1 MYNDGEK
8 KKVWKI
14 TMQKKIRMSL
24 LLLIDII
31 MVIISYYLALW
42 LRFDGVIQPKYYNLF
57 IKYVLVL
64 VLIKVLIFIVFKL
77 YRSLWEY
84 ASIEEMMNIC
94 IAVFAANTAAV
105 TYLVLL
111 ESHLPRS
118 VYVMAGLFD
127 LIFIG
132 GVRFTYRALRR
143 FKNKNF
149 LIRSPKAKNV
159 IVVGAGDAGALIV
172 KELKSHLEL
181 NYNVTGIIDDDIS
194 KKGQR
199 LNGTPVLGCVKCI
212 KDMVER
218 YDVDEIIIAIPSASR
233 EETKVIVNYCKSA
246 DAKIKILPGVYELID
261 GKVTVNQ
268 IREVKIEDLLGR
280 DPVHLDTTSIEAYI
294 KGKRVMVTGGGGSIG
309 SELCRQIARFEPE
322 ELFVVDIYEN
332 NVYELQN
339 ELNAIY
345 NVFGLEEK
353 LKLKVII
360 ASVRDKKRM
369 KRVLK
374 ELKPDVIFHAAAH
387 KHVPLMEDNPYEA
400 VKNNIVG
407 TFNMASLAHEL
418 QLQKFVMISTDKAV
432 NPTNVMGATKRFCEM
447 IVQAHAKVSQTE
459 FVAVRFGNVL
469 GSNGSVIPLFKRQI
483 EKGGPVTVTHK
494 DIIRYFMT
502 IPEAAQ
508 LVLQAGAMA
517 KGGEIFILDMGEP
530 VRIYDLACDLIR
542 LSGFMPDEDI
552 KVLITGL
559 RPGEKLYEELLMEEE
574 GITKTIHEKIH
585 TGKPLDIEY
594 EDIVN
599 KVDIL
604 SMTAELEENDL
615 LIQELKR
622 FVPTYRDNKE
632 INNSFLENEDICE

>member
-1 MYNDGEK
+1 
-8 KKVWKI
+8 
-14 TMQKKIRMSL
+14 MQKKIRML
-24 LLLIDII
+24 LLLTIDVLTII
-31 MVIISYYLALW
+31 MAYYGALW
-42 LRFDGVIQPKYYNLF
+42 LRFDGVIEAQYYELFVKYIPALII
-57 IKYVLVL
+57 IKIV
-64 VLIKVLIFIVFKL
+64 IFMVFRL

-105 TYLVLL
+105 TYLVLMQ

-118 VYVMAGLFD
+118 VYVMAGVFD
-127 LIFIG
+127 LIFVG
-132 GVRFTYRALRR
+132 GVRFVYRALRR
-143 FKNKNF
+143 FRNKNF
-149 LIRSPKAKNV
+149 LIRRPKSQNV
-159 IVVGAGDAGALIV
+159 LVVGAGDAGALIV
-172 KELKSHLEL
+172 KELKTHLEL
-181 NYNVTGIIDDDIS
+181 NYNVVGIIDDDLS
-194 KKGQR
+194 KKGHR
-199 LNGTPVLGCVKCI
+199 LNGTPVLGCI
-212 KDMVER
+212 KGIEEMVER
-218 YDVDEIIIAIPSASR
+218 YDVDEIIIAIPSATR
-233 EETKVIVNYCKSA
+233 EETKFIVNRCKA
-246 DAKIKILPGVYELID
+246 TDAKIKILPGVYELID

-268 IREVKIEDLLGR
+268 IREVNIEDLLGR
-280 DPVHLDTTSIEAYI
+280 DAIRLDTTAIEAYI
-294 KGKRVMVTGGGGSIG
+294 KGKRIMVTGGGGSIG
-309 SELCRQIARFEPE
+309 SELCRQIARFNPE
-322 ELFVVDIYEN
+322 ELFIVDIYEN

-345 NVFGLEEK
+345 NIFGFEEK
-353 LKLKVII
+353 LKLRAII

-369 KRVLK
+369 KRVL
-374 ELKPDVIFHAAAH
+374 EEMAPDVIFHAAAH

-418 QLQKFVMISTDKAV
+418 GLEKFVLISTDKAV

-447 IVQAHAKVSQTE
+447 IVQAHAKVSETE

-469 GSNGSVIPLFKRQI
+469 GSNGSVIPLFKKQI
-483 EKGGPVTVTHK
+483 ENGGPVTVTHRE
-494 DIIRYFMT
+494 IIRYFMT

-517 KGGEIFILDMGEP
+517 KGGEIFILDMGDP
-530 VRIYDLACDLIR
+530 VRIYDLAADLIR
-542 LSGFMPDEDI
+542 LSGFIPDEDI
-552 KVLITGL
+552 KILITGL

-574 GITKTIHEKIH
+574 GLKKTLHEKIH

-604 SMTAELEENDL
+604 SKTADLEESDL
-615 LIQELKR
+615 LISELKR

-632 INNSFLENEDICE
+632 LNKSFLETEDVS

>member
-1 MYNDGEK
+1 
-8 KKVWKI
+8 
-14 TMQKKIRMSL
+14 MQKKIRML
-24 LLLIDII
+24 LLLLADVFII
-31 MVIISYYLALW
+31 VSSYYLALW
-42 LRFDGVIQPKYYNLF
+42 LRFDGVINPKYYESF
-57 IKYVLVL
+57 ISYVSVL
-64 VLIKVLIFIVFKL
+64 VLIKVIIFMIFRL

-84 ASIEEMMNIC
+84 ASIEELMNIC

-105 TYLVLL
+105 TYLVLMQA
-111 ESHLPRS
+111 HLPRS
-118 VYVMAGLFD
+118 VYVMAGVFD
-127 LIFIG
+127 LLMVG

-143 FKNKNF
+143 FRNKNF
-149 LIRSPKAKNV
+149 LIRNSRAKNV
-159 IVVGAGDAGALIV
+159 IIVGAGDAGALIV
-172 KELKSHLEL
+172 KELKNHLEL
-181 NYNVTGIIDDDIS
+181 NYNVIGIIDDDTN
-194 KKGQR
+194 KKDHR
-199 LNGTPVLGCVKCI
+199 LNGTLILGGMKCI
-212 KDMVER
+212 DDMVKR
-218 YDVDEIIIAIPSASR
+218 YKVDEIIIAIPSASR
-233 EETKVIVNYCKSA
+233 EETKKIVSQCKGTE
-246 DAKIKILPGVYELID
+246 AKVKILPGVYELID

-280 DPVHLDTTSIEAYI
+280 EPVHLDTTSIESYI

-345 NVFGLEEK
+345 NIFGLEEK
-353 LKLKVII
+353 LKLKAVI

-447 IVQAHAKVSQTE
+447 IVQAHAEVSETE

-469 GSNGSVIPLFKRQI
+469 GSNGSVIPLFKKQI

-508 LVLQAGAMA
+508 LVLQAGAIA

-542 LSGFMPDEDI
+542 LSGFVPDEDI
-552 KVLITGL
+552 KILITGL

-574 GITKTIHEKIH
+574 GIKKTIHEKIH

-604 SMTAELEENDL
+604 NMTAELEETDL

-632 INNSFLENEDICE
+632 INNSFLENEEIS